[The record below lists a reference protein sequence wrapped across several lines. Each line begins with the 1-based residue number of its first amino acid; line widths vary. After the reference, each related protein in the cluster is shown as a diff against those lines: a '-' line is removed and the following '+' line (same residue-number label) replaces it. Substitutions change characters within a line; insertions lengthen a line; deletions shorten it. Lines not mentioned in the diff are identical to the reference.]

1 MSRSSEGQGHNACLW
16 KGLDLSNNVC
26 EYEVTRLTNESY
38 NWKTKLWH
46 TLLKNNVECQ
56 GHLKVN
62 EVCVWS
68 KSVDIII

>member
-1 MSRSSEGQGHNACLW
+1 MSRSSEGRGHNACSW

-56 GHLKVN
+56 GHLTVN
-62 EVCVWS
+62 EVWVWS
-68 KSVDIII
+68 KSVDII